1 MGKETAH
8 TLVSGHFLLRT
19 AVALSI
25 YYISTHTDGLK
36 ACAVPGLFVV
46 GVDIATTEAVAG
58 K

>member
-1 MGKETAH
+1 MGKETAQ

-19 AVALSI
+19 AVA
-25 YYISTHTDGLK
+25 HTVGLK

-46 GVDIATTEAVAG
+46 GTDIATTEAVAG